1 MGQDGVEVEAQVGD
15 GDENAPDLVPAFR
28 SLSGVRRHATA
39 MSIDPVGVAFALA
52 VVIIVEYWRRGRW
65 PRRR

>member
-1 MGQDGVEVEAQVGD
+1 
-15 GDENAPDLVPAFR
+15 
-28 SLSGVRRHATA
+28 
-39 MSIDPVGVAFALA
+39 MSIDPGAVIFALA